1 MNLSTLTRWTLSLQC
16 PFPSQGGGFK
26 GRINKLVD
34 GCYSWFSGA
43 GMWGVLEALRSLES
57 QGESKDREGNVDLW
71 SRPALQL
78 YILLV
83 AQNLTPDGSA
93 ALSGGLRD
101 KPGKKADAYHTC
113 YNLAGLSAAQH
124 VVRPCAETRV
134 FCYTGWKS
142 ALGESASTSESEGGQ
157 ACEVGSAKAQEE
169 EEELR
174 RRVFSSTL
182 GYNLAPGREKII
194 VGDSSNE
201 LLPTHPVLN
210 VGFLQVRN
218 MMVWSYAQE

>member
-1 MNLSTLTRWTLSLQC
+1 
-16 PFPSQGGGFK
+16 
-26 GRINKLVD
+26 
-34 GCYSWFSGA
+34 
-43 GMWGVLEALRSLES
+43 MWGVLEALRSLES
-57 QGESKDREGNVDLW
+57 PNPSEEALDLW

-83 AQNLTPDGSA
+83 AQNLTPDGTA

-124 VVRPCAETRV
+124 VVRPCAETRN

-142 ALGESASTSESEGGQ
+142 TSTIESKGEGNPAGGTAAAGTARAEQ
-157 ACEVGSAKAQEE
+157 
-169 EEELR
+169 EELR

-182 GYNLAPGREKII
+182 GYNLAPGREKIV
-194 VGDSSNE
+194 VGDSTNE